1 MPDWKVQIQRF
12 LAKLKLEPSREAE
25 IIEELSQHL
34 NDRYE
39 ELVSGGSSEEQAFTS
54 VIEELN
60 GGKLASELRG
70 LVKRHRPAIAP
81 GQPAGENRMAE
92 LWQNL
97 RYAARLLRLNP
108 GFSAIVIL
116 SLALGIGANT
126 AIFQLLNAVRLRSL
140 PVENPQE
147 LANVKIVKS
156 PQGRTGAFVGSNP
169 QMTYAIWQQVRNQQQ
184 GFSRLGVWYS
194 QRLNLSRGGE
204 ERYARGMFVS
214 GSYFDTMKVRPVA
227 GRLISEADDQP
238 NCVSSGVVINE
249 SFWEREYARSNS
261 VLGKTISLE
270 GHPFEIMG
278 VSPATFFGVEVGRNF
293 DVALPLCAERF
304 IHIEEPFANNLQMWW
319 LAAIGRLKSGWTIE
333 RASIQLAAISR
344 SVFEVTIPAE
354 YDALAKKS
362 YREMELGAIPAGNGV
377 TSLRREYEN
386 PLWLLLA
393 LSGFVLLIACAN
405 LANLMVARANTRQ
418 REMAVRLA
426 LGASRA
432 RLIRQ
437 MLVESLMLA
446 AIGAMSGAVLA
457 QVLSRVLTSLLSTE
471 RTILF
476 LNLQADW
483 RVIAFTS
490 GLAIVTCIFFG
501 LMPAIQASRTLPAEA
516 MKANSRSITGGVGH
530 IASRQ
535 LLVVSQV
542 ALSLVLLIGALLF
555 VRTLHNLLSL
565 DAGFQQDRMLLSMF
579 DFSALK
585 LAPERRI
592 AYKREFLERIRTM
605 RSVES
610 ASSVAVI
617 PLTGSGWNESISIPE
632 LTVSRQIANFNQVSS
647 GYFKTVGTRL
657 LSGRDFGGTDTLESP
672 LVAIVTQT
680 FVNKFVKGRNP
691 VGVRFRVIQAE
702 GKPDKVFEIV
712 GLVND
717 TKYTNLREEFTP
729 IVFVPDTQ
737 DSNPDQELS
746 VLIRS
751 NDSILNV
758 ISSVKSG
765 VGEINPNI
773 TVLFRNFRRLVRDGL
788 LRERLM
794 ATLSGFFGFLAA
806 ILAMIGLYGV
816 ISYMTVQRRHEIG
829 IRIAL
834 GANRRNILSM
844 ILREAGTLL
853 VAGILIGTLLAF
865 IMGRAAQALLFG
877 MQPNDP
883 FTVILAVIGLGA
895 IAILAS
901 FLPARR
907 ASALN
912 PMQALREE

>member
-1 MPDWKVQIQRF
+1 MPEWKAQIQRF
-12 LAKLKLEPSREAE
+12 LAKLNLEPSREAE

-34 NDRYE
+34 NDRYGD
-39 ELVSGGSSEEQAFTS
+39 LVSSGSSEEHAFAT

-60 GGKLASELRG
+60 GGKLATELRR
-70 LVKRHRPAIAP
+70 LTKRYRPVIAP
-81 GQPAGENRMAE
+81 GQPDGGNRMAE

-97 RYAARLLRLNP
+97 RYATRLLRLNP
-108 GFSAIVIL
+108 GFAAIVIL

-184 GFSRLGVWYS
+184 GFSGLAVWYS

-214 GSYFDTMKVRPVA
+214 GAYFETMKVRPVV
-227 GRLISEADDQP
+227 GRLISEADDQR
-238 NCVSSGVVINE
+238 NCVSSGVVISE

-293 DVALPLCAERF
+293 DVALPLCAEQV
-304 IHIEEPFANNLQMWW
+304 IHTEEPFINNQQAWW
-319 LAAIGRLKSGWTIE
+319 LAAIGRLRSGWTSE
-333 RASIQLAAISR
+333 RASTQLAAISR
-344 SVFEVTIPAE
+344 SVFEATIPNE
-354 YDALAKKS
+354 YDALAKKG
-362 YREMELGAIPAGNGV
+362 YREMVLGAIPAGNGI
-377 TSLRREYEN
+377 SPLRSDYEN
-386 PLWLLLA
+386 PLWVLLA
-393 LSGFVLLIACAN
+393 ISGFVLLIACAN

-446 AIGAMSGAVLA
+446 AIGAMSGALLA
-457 QVLSRVLTSLLSTE
+457 QALSRVLTSFLSTE

-476 LNLQADW
+476 LNLQTDW

-490 GLAIVTCIFFG
+490 GLAIVTCILFG
-501 LMPAIQASRTLPAEA
+501 LMPAIQASKTLPAEA
-516 MKANSRSITGGVGH
+516 MKANSRSITGGTGR

-565 DAGFQQDRMLLSMF
+565 DAGFQQDRILLSMF
-579 DFSALK
+579 DFSSLK

-592 AYKREFLERIRTM
+592 AYKQEFLERIRAM
-605 RSVES
+605 RSIES
-610 ASSVAVI
+610 ASSVAVV
-617 PLTGSGWNESISIPE
+617 PLSGSGWNEVISIPE
-632 LTVSRQIANFNQVSS
+632 LSVSRQIANFNQVSP

-657 LSGRDFGGTDTLESP
+657 LSGRDFDRSDTRESP
-672 LVAIVTQT
+672 LVAVVTQT
-680 FVNKFVKGRNP
+680 FVNKFVKGKNP
-691 VGVRFRVIQAE
+691 VGIRIRVIQAE
-702 GKPDKVFEIV
+702 GKPS
-712 GLVND
+712 
-717 TKYTNLREEFTP
+717 TLR
-729 IVFVPDTQ
+729 
-737 DSNPDQELS
+737 
-746 VLIRS
+746 
-751 NDSILNV
+751 
-758 ISSVKSG
+758 
-765 VGEINPNI
+765 
-773 TVLFRNFRRLVRDGL
+773 
-788 LRERLM
+788 
-794 ATLSGFFGFLAA
+794 
-806 ILAMIGLYGV
+806 
-816 ISYMTVQRRHEIG
+816 
-829 IRIAL
+829 
-834 GANRRNILSM
+834 
-844 ILREAGTLL
+844 
-853 VAGILIGTLLAF
+853 
-865 IMGRAAQALLFG
+865 
-877 MQPNDP
+877 
-883 FTVILAVIGLGA
+883 
-895 IAILAS
+895 
-901 FLPARR
+901 
-907 ASALN
+907 
-912 PMQALREE
+912 